1 MDNIQLY
8 YRLTCRF
15 CGHEAEYDDIS
26 DGDFDTENGECYS
39 CSEENRELREYEETY
54 TRYSPD
60 GRRWACSKKV
70 EYSKMIEE
78 VLEMR
83 YSESTIPEW
92 MDPKVQPGWKARWDR
107 KLSQHTWSETL
118 KAGLPVNLSTSSTRD
133 DRISENMQ
141 RVLREIDVRGVGI
154 MNEKLG
160 RWQSPLNMRLELG
173 VGSSLIKGVNSSS
186 SVMHGGGGG
195 GGKTQTENLPLLW

>member
-1 MDNIQLY
+1 MEDRQLY

-26 DGDFDTENGECYS
+26 DGDFDTENGECFS
-39 CSEENRELREYEETY
+39 CSEENRELREKEENITQ
-54 TRYSPD
+54 YSAD

-118 KAGLPVNLSTSSTRD
+118 KAGLPVNMTPFY
-133 DRISENMQ
+133 IFKQ
-141 RVLREIDVRGVGI
+141 RVLREIDMRGVGI

-160 RWQSPLNMRLELG
+160 RWQSPLNMRPEMG
-173 VGSSLIKGVNSSS
+173 VGSGLFKGMNSSS
-186 SVMHGGGGG
+186 PVMCGGGGG
-195 GGKTQTENLPLLW
+195 GGKTQTEVLPLLW